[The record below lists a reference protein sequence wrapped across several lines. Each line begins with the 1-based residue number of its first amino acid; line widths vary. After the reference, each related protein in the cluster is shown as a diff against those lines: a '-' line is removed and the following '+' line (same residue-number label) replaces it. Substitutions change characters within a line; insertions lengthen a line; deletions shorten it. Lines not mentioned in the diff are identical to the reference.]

1 MGRSHLPLTAIP
13 PPQTTKAKY
22 KIPMYPYLLP
32 KSTSTADQLPFT
44 LPGGQ
49 CATVQVRLPG
59 STCPHPS
66 LPSAH
71 SWGPD
76 CPPDPSPAVRSHII
90 FAVPPRCCGQWTAGP
105 QGLWRI
111 PSSMPTCTQS
121 GRAGTSCTS
130 RSDGGWGWG
139 REGRGRPR
147 GGTEDSSGI
156 GPERC
161 ASLGPWAWSVGVG
174 LARSGGHA
182 VRLMPV
188 FGPCPRISSSLAA
201 QMGGPFS
208 TRWAMRLW
216 TES

>member
-71 SWGPD
+71 SWD
-76 CPPDPSPAVRSHII
+76 LIA
-90 FAVPPRCCGQWTAGP
+90 P
-105 QGLWRI
+105 QTPLL
-111 PSSMPTCTQS
+111 
-121 GRAGTSCTS
+121 RAGATSYS
-130 RSDGGWGWG
+130 LSPQVLRSVDRWSAGTLENSILNAYLHTI
-139 REGRGRPR
+139 RESQHFLYI
-147 GGTEDSSGI
+147 E
-156 GPERC
+156 
-161 ASLGPWAWSVGVG
+161 V
-174 LARSGGHA
+174 
-182 VRLMPV
+182 
-188 FGPCPRISSSLAA
+188 
-201 QMGGPFS
+201 
-208 TRWAMRLW
+208 
-216 TES
+216 